1 MSMESLM
8 QDEMVAL
15 ESDAALL
22 ERAGRKAVAD
32 RIRRDVVKIR
42 RQHVRLEARRAAA
55 DEHGPLVDVIA
66 ALERNLSAD
75 AGRGETS

>member
-8 QDEMVAL
+8 QDEIAAL

-22 ERAGRKAVAD
+22 ERAGRKTVAD

-42 RQHVRLEARRAAA
+42 RQHARLEARRAAA
-55 DEHGPLVDVIA
+55 EERGPLVDLIA
-66 ALERNLSAD
+66 ALERNLSAN
-75 AGRGETS
+75 GGQG